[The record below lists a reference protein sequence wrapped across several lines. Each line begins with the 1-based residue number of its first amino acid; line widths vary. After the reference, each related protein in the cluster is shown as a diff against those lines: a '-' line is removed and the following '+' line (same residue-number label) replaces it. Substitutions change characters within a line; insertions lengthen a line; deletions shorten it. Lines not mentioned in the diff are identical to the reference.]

1 MRPDCH
7 IILTPGA
14 KDTGLPDML
23 KDLIEQNL
31 EQNPHKVTDF
41 VKMNITIGLTI
52 TDADIAITMV
62 FIRGTLTIHSGIV
75 GRPGLQI
82 EAEAETIM
90 DLSNVK
96 LKWGLPYY
104 FDATGQAIISAMKSK
119 RLKMKG
125 LLLHFISLV
134 RLSRVMSVHP

>member
-1 MRPDCH
+1 MHPDYH

-31 EQNPHKVTDF
+31 EQNPHKVADF
-41 VKMNITIGLTI
+41 IKMNITIGLTI

-62 FIRGTLTIHSGIV
+62 FIRGTLTIHTGIV
-75 GRPGLQI
+75 GRPGLRI
-82 EAEAETIM
+82 DAEAETIM
-90 DLSNVK
+90 TLSNVR

-104 FDATGQAIISAMKSK
+104 FDETGQEIISAMKAG

-125 LLLHFISLV
+125 MFLHFINLI

>member
-1 MRPDCH
+1 MNPAYH

-14 KDTGLPDML
+14 EGTGLPDML

-31 EQNPHKVTDF
+31 EQNPHKVVDF
-41 VKMNITIGLTI
+41 VKMNIAIGLTI

-62 FIRGTLTIHSGIV
+62 FAHGTLTIHTGIL

-82 EAEAETIM
+82 ESEAETIM
-90 DLSNVK
+90 NLSNIR

-104 FDATGQAIISAMKSK
+104 FDETGQEVLAAIKTG

-125 LLLHFISLV
+125 MLLHFISLV
-134 RLSRVMSVHP
+134 RLSRVMSIHP